1 MLPERF
7 LIAGVEQA
15 CRGPPRLTRCK
26 SHKKRRLA
34 CGSSAHKR
42 RHENWVDAGQNTRL
56 KTSTISRELSFL
68 LISRMSRFIPQDRL
82 GAFTGVCAQQNA
94 VCRSCLVERDL
105 HFVWSFQ
112 AVGTYSN
119 DGIHRVGG
127 PSVPG
132 PGALRRLKRRQ
143 RRHTRKMRRESPH
156 KEQQEPRRQIPLD

>member
-15 CRGPPRLTRCK
+15 WRGPPRLTRCK

-56 KTSTISRELSFL
+56 KTWTISRELSFL

-82 GAFTGVCAQQNA
+82 GALLACVLSKTP
-94 VCRSCLVERDL
+94 
-105 HFVWSFQ
+105 FV
-112 AVGTYSN
+112 G
-119 DGIHRVGG
+119 RVLLSAIFILFGLSKLSAPTATMGYIASAGLPFPALG
-127 PSVPG
+127 PSVG
-132 PGALRRLKRRQ
+132 
-143 RRHTRKMRRESPH
+143 
-156 KEQQEPRRQIPLD
+156 

>member
-68 LISRMSRFIPQDRL
+68 LISRMSRFITQDRL
-82 GAFTGVCAQQNA
+82 GALLAGVLSKTPFDRIQFAPLPELC
-94 VCRSCLVERDL
+94 ERM
-105 HFVWSFQ
+105 
-112 AVGTYSN
+112 GPRR
-119 DGIHRVGG
+119 IHQ
-127 PSVPG
+127 PPPG
-132 PGALRRLKRRQ
+132 PPPPAFPLSNRLFYN
-143 RRHTRKMRRESPH
+143 
-156 KEQQEPRRQIPLD
+156 

>member
-1 MLPERF
+1 MRIIRLKQ
-7 LIAGVEQA
+7 AGRKVGGCGSEPQIENLDNFPRIKLLA
-15 CRGPPRLTRCK
+15 YFEDEPVYPSGPPRR
-26 SHKKRRLA
+26 
-34 CGSSAHKR
+34 
-42 RHENWVDAGQNTRL
+42 V
-56 KTSTISRELSFL
+56 
-68 LISRMSRFIPQDRL
+68 
-82 GAFTGVCAQQNA
+82 TGVCAQQNA

-156 KEQQEPRRQIPLD
+156 KATRATKAATAGLISAQSNWELISFGA